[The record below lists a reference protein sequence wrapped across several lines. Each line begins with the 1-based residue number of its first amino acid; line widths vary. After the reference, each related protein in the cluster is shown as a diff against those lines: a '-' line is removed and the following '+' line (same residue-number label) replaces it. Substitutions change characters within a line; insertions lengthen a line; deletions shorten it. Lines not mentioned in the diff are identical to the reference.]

1 MQFFWL
7 SLNIMLR
14 LLGLVRLSNLC
25 KSNPN
30 VFSLIYSIACLTLS
44 FLWSQWQEQI
54 CISLDVSTQARL
66 VWFWKA
72 QLCPSAVCCG
82 KVTLLVGVAK
92 SKRHAGVQRKEWK
105 EWLQAD
111 HSRKLCYS
119 NIFPD
124 FVNAASAGL
133 QRWTRVLGE
142 CQCGWSWEFPQ
153 QWELK
158 FWMAPLGVYI
168 TEIINR
174 GIWRARLEA
183 HLNPRNWGG
192 VVWVSRDE
200 WHHDNPL

>member
-92 SKRHAGVQRKEWK
+92 RQTTCRSTEERVERVAAGWSQQKTVLFK
-105 EWLQAD
+105 
-111 HSRKLCYS
+111 Y
-119 NIFPD
+119 FPW
-124 FVNAASAGL
+124 FC
-133 QRWTRVLGE
+133 E
-142 CQCGWSWEFPQ
+142 CCQCWIAEMDTSARGMSV
-153 QWELK
+153 
-158 FWMAPLGVYI
+158 WMILGIPTAVGA
-168 TEIINR
+168 EI
-174 GIWRARLEA
+174 
-183 HLNPRNWGG
+183 LNGTFGCLHYRN
-192 VVWVSRDE
+192 
-200 WHHDNPL
+200 N